1 LFKEGLLRWHS
12 NALRSY
18 LKEENKHAR
27 LQWVL
32 SKLDA
37 STLPNNPKF

>member
-1 LFKEGLLRWHS
+1 
-12 NALRSY
+12 
-18 LKEENKHAR
+18 LKEENKKAR

-37 STLPNNPKF
+37 TTLPNNPKFVDMKNIIHSDEK